1 MDPKNSV
8 SYDVCTICDHII
20 KYLATYP
27 TTTWKQLIA
36 WAQAKFGAE
45 AGTEGVK
52 FYQRVLA

>member
-52 FYQRVLA
+52 FY